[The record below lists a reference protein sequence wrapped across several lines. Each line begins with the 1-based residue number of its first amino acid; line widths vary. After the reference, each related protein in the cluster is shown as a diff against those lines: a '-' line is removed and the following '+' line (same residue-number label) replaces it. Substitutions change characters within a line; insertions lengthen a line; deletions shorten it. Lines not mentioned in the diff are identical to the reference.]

1 MLSKFVKV
9 YNSLPLPERDLTC
22 VVIDGDGVSWKL
34 AYDEIKKN
42 TELGKRIQVQ
52 LEALGLI

>member
-9 YNSLPLPERDLTC
+9 YNSLPLPERDLAC
-22 VVIDGDGVSWKL
+22 CVIDGDGVSWKL

>member
-9 YNSLPLPERDLTC
+9 YNNLPLAERDMPCC
-22 VVIDGDGVSWKL
+22 VIEGDAVSWRL

-42 TELGKRIQVQ
+42 TELGQRIQAELENLQ
-52 LEALGLI
+52 LI